1 MADVAVNP
9 VVCSDGHLFCRECIF
24 QSLLLQSNQIQAA
37 TARFD
42 AAQHAAKL
50 RRRADESA
58 VSQAA
63 TQQFVATANSVV
75 ADAAASSSVATTS
88 SSTNSTA
95 AVSASGASTVNPT
108 EMRRDL
114 KRKMREQ
121 DEKRGLACYW
131 AHSEIP
137 EAPEEDAP
145 PPRASTMCPEGDHV
159 LKMKHLVS
167 VVFKASSGA
176 AETDTDRFE
185 CPSCLKVLKNG
196 VQCSVITSCG
206 HAMCAACLAT
216 QDGRCFVCEKPFKSK
231 HVIALKNHGTGFAG
245 AGGQLTATKQG
256 VQFIC

>member
-1 MADVAVNP
+1 MNP

-37 TARFD
+37 AARFD
-42 AAQHAAKL
+42 SAQQAAKL

-58 VSQAA
+58 ASHAA
-63 TQQFVATANSVV
+63 TLQFVATASSVV
-75 ADAAASSSVATTS
+75 ADAVSSTAATS
-88 SSTNSTA
+88 SSASTA
-95 AVSASGASTVNPT
+95 VVSASGASTVNPT

-167 VVFKASSGA
+167 VVFKASSSA

-196 VQCSVITSCG
+196 VPCSVITSCG
-206 HAMCAACLAT
+206 HAMCATCLAT